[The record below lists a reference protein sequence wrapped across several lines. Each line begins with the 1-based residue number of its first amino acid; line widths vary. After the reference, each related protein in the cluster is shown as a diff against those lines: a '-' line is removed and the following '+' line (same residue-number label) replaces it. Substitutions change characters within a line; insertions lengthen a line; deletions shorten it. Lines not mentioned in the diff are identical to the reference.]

1 MKKAILLGF
10 LGVGMLLSALAV
22 QGQSAPVIEIHAKR
36 YAFVPAEIT
45 LKKGQTVRLE
55 LVSDDVIHSLV
66 IDGLHLRVRMPAGQ
80 KVEATVTPEQTG
92 DFKGKCGVFCGSGHG
107 KMLLTVHVVNGG

>member
-1 MKKAILLGF
+1 MKKAILLGMIC
-10 LGVGMLLSALAV
+10 VATLLQAATTKGKSATV
-22 QGQSAPVIEIHAKR
+22 VEIHAKR

-45 LKKGQTVRLE
+45 LKKGETVKLE

-66 IDGLHLRVRMPAGQ
+66 IDGLHLKVRMPAGE
-80 KVEATVTPEQTG
+80 KVEASVTPEQTG

-107 KMLLTVHVVNGG
+107 TMALTVHVVNGD